1 MSERNTQLLLADIQT
16 AIEMILQFTEGIDF
30 ETYETDTKTRYAVER
45 SFEIMGEASARLPDD
60 FKELYPQIEWR
71 IIKDFRNFIIHDYF
85 GINHQIVWDTIQFKL
100 PDLLSAIALLK

>member
-1 MSERNTQLLLADIQT
+1 
-16 AIEMILQFTEGIDF
+16 
-30 ETYETDTKTRYAVER
+30 
-45 SFEIMGEASARLPDD
+45 MGEASARLPDD

-100 PDLLSAIALLK
+100 PDLLSARALLK